1 MLYKVQS
8 VLQKVHSVLQKVHSM
23 LQKVHGL
30 LCILHSVLYKVHSVL
45 DKVHCVLNTVHSVLG
60 HPIHRAFYRFSFNF
74 PNVTLSSNVYSSI
87 LFNPRY
93 TGPRQLIYTLVKG
106 HSEGSNNSSMYVLSC
121 SNSVYRCVSIV
132 SGITDVYSNDN

>member
-1 MLYKVQS
+1 MHSL
-8 VLQKVHSVLQKVHSM
+8 LQKVHSVLCTVHS
-23 LQKVHGL
+23 V
-30 LCILHSVLYKVHSVL
+30 LCTVHSVLYKVI
-45 DKVHCVLNTVHSVLG
+45 DKVNCVMDTVHSVLG

-74 PNVTLSSNVYSSI
+74 PNVTLSSNLYSSI

>member
-1 MLYKVQS
+1 MHSL
-8 VLQKVHSVLQKVHSM
+8 LQKVHSVLCTVHS
-23 LQKVHGL
+23 V
-30 LCILHSVLYKVHSVL
+30 LCTVHSVLYKVI
-45 DKVHCVLNTVHSVLG
+45 DKVNCVMDTVHSVLG

-74 PNVTLSSNVYSSI
+74 PNVTLSSNLYSSI

-106 HSEGSNNSSMYVLSC
+106 HSEGSNNSSMYVLSR